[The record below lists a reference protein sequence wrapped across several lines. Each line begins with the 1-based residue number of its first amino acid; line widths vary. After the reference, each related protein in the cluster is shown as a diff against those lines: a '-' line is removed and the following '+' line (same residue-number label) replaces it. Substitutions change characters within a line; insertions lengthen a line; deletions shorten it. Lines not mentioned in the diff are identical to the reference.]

1 MTSII
6 ITILVTAGILFI
18 GSGVALS
25 IFVNWLENN
34 EEGNK

>member
-1 MTSII
+1 MTYIII

-18 GSGVALS
+18 GGGISLF

-34 EEGNK
+34 EENQ